1 MRNSVLITRM
11 NLSGLMVHKGRAPS
25 PLPGP
30 TYLTFPQLTTTN
42 QVRKHFQPQK
52 ILISGEKCGFSGLGL
67 ICSEVGHKNELSC
80 RGVVVRTTSHCRVVV
95 RTTSHCCS
103 PVKRVVHFL
112 STFMHHGLGLLAEN
126 VRCIQSHQ
134 AYIKYAS
141 IIVCMSPI

>member
-1 MRNSVLITRM
+1 MTILL
-11 NLSGLMVHKGRAPS
+11 LSGVMVHKARALS

-80 RGVVVRTTSHCRVVV
+80 RGVVVRTTSPHCGDHRH
-95 RTTSHCCS
+95 RT
-103 PVKRVVHFL
+103 KL
-112 STFMHHGLGLLAEN
+112 
-126 VRCIQSHQ
+126 
-134 AYIKYAS
+134 
-141 IIVCMSPI
+141 

>member
-1 MRNSVLITRM
+1 
-11 NLSGLMVHKGRAPS
+11 MVHKARALS

-80 RGVVVRTTSHCRVVV
+80 RGVVVRTTSHCLVVV
-95 RTTSHCCS
+95 PSTSHCSWVVVGTTSHCC
-103 PVKRVVHFL
+103 
-112 STFMHHGLGLLAEN
+112 
-126 VRCIQSHQ
+126 
-134 AYIKYAS
+134 
-141 IIVCMSPI
+141 

>member
-1 MRNSVLITRM
+1 MTIII
-11 NLSGLMVHKGRAPS
+11 LSGVMVHKARALS

-80 RGVVVRTTSHCRVVV
+80 RGVVVRTTSHCWD
-95 RTTSHCCS
+95 HIA
-103 PVKRVVHFL
+103 
-112 STFMHHGLGLLAEN
+112 LLLTALTLYHYTLN
-126 VRCIQSHQ
+126 HIHS
-134 AYIKYAS
+134 
-141 IIVCMSPI
+141 